1 MFICLEVQAKI
12 TTFFITGLS
21 APLWLR
27 CEALHP
33 VGLTAFIAGCML
45 SYVYLFIFKD

>member
-21 APLWLR
+21 ASLWLC
-27 CEALHP
+27 CEALQRVDLLH
-33 VGLTAFIAGCML
+33 LLQAACFLM
-45 SYVYLFIFKD
+45 